1 MKKFRIRQMEQVK
14 NRVQD
19 AAFAISRY
27 QGLQQAEDEY
37 DNAVLEAI
45 DFLLHI
51 EGMSHEKASEIV
63 DEWVE
68 ETEGGWPFVV

>member
-1 MKKFRIRQMEQVK
+1 MKTLEQVK

-19 AAFAISRY
+19 AAFSISRY
-27 QGLQQAEDEY
+27 QGSQQAEDEY
-37 DNAVLEAI
+37 DNAVLEAT

>member
-1 MKKFRIRQMEQVK
+1 MKTLEQVK
-14 NRVQD
+14 ERVQLANFAVNNRVASIEEQ
-19 AAFAISRY
+19 
-27 QGLQQAEDEY
+27 DEY
-37 DNAVLEAI
+37 DNAVIEAI